1 MALAVCEICETDL
14 PLLARSHARTC
25 SPRCR
30 KALSRAGT
38 PAELRSRPRWVSW
51 SPRKVPLTA
60 AGKVASSTD
69 PSTWAPFS
77 AVRSLP
83 RKGFVL
89 NGDGIVCIDID
100 HCITDG
106 ALEPAAAEWVAE
118 LPRTYVEV
126 SPSGTGLHIWGH
138 GDVTLGRRLTF
149 RGLHVEVYG
158 TGRYMTVTG
167 RPMRGSVPRLADLSD
182 HLAPLMH

>member
-1 MALAVCEICETDL
+1 
-14 PLLARSHARTC
+14 
-25 SPRCR
+25 
-30 KALSRAGT
+30 
-38 PAELRSRPRWVSW
+38 
-51 SPRKVPLTA
+51 VPLTA

-69 PSTWAPFS
+69 PATWAPFS

-89 NGDGIVCIDID
+89 NGDGIVCIDVD
-100 HCITDG
+100 HCITNSV
-106 ALEPAAAEWVAE
+106 LEPAAAEWLAE

-126 SPSGTGLHIWGH
+126 SPSGTGLHIWGR
-138 GDVTLGRRLTF
+138 GSVPVGRKLSF

-167 RPMRGSVPRLADLSD
+167 KPMPRSAHVLTDLTG
-182 HLAPLMH
+182 HLPS